1 MLSDGRG
8 HFFGKGPAFCS
19 FGLATDSLGQ
29 RNLAPMEQTSLSLL
43 AEQIEQLHAQTQR
56 AAAQQV
62 NYWLTVRN
70 WLIGWR
76 IAEYEQG
83 GSDRAEYGERLLPEL
98 ARQLHGIKGLAERR
112 LYQCREFYRAYP
124 LILQTVSAEL
134 QRTGLVGASTPFP
147 LVAPALASDP
157 QALPGLAPEL
167 LLNRLSFSHFLELL
181 ALGGPLQR
189 AFYEV
194 HAVKN
199 SWSVRELKRAINS
212 ALYERT
218 GLSTDK
224 AAVLAGHAG
233 TQPLAV
239 ADVVKNP
246 YVLEFLGLEERA
258 SYSESDLETAIIAHL
273 QTFLVELG
281 RGFCFEARQKRIT
294 FDNEHYFIDLVFY
307 HRILKCHVL
316 VDLKIGAFSHAD
328 AGQMNVYLNY
338 YREQEMSE
346 GDNPPVGLIL
356 CAQQNDTLVRYAT
369 TGMAEQL
376 FVRKYQVNLPSEAEL
391 QQLVRDEQERLR
403 NN

>member
-1 MLSDGRG
+1 MAETTLS
-8 HFFGKGPAFCS
+8 
-19 FGLATDSLGQ
+19 
-29 RNLAPMEQTSLSLL
+29 ML
-43 AEQIEQLHAQTQR
+43 AEQIGQLHAQTQR
-56 AAAQQV
+56 AAAQQI

-70 WLIGWR
+70 WLIGWH

-83 GSDRAEYGERLLPEL
+83 GSDRATYGERLLPEL
-98 ARQLHGIKGLAERR
+98 ARQLHGIKGLAVQR
-112 LYQCREFYRAYP
+112 LYDCRAFYREYP
-124 LILQTVSAEL
+124 TILQTVSGEL
-134 QRTGLVGASTPFP
+134 QRAGLLDTAS
-147 LVAPALASDP
+147 LPAMPTAAQDD
-157 QALPGLAPEL
+157 LPGIAPTL
-167 LLNRLSFSHFLELL
+167 LLTRLSFSHFLELL
-181 ALGGPLQR
+181 ILDQPLQR

-194 HAVKN
+194 QAVKN

-233 TQPLAV
+233 AQPLV
-239 ADVVKNP
+239 VTDVVKNP
-246 YVLEFLGLEERA
+246 YVREFLGLDERTN
-258 SYSESDLETAIIAHL
+258 YSESDLETAIIAHL
-273 QTFLVELG
+273 QTFLVEMG

-338 YREQEMSE
+338 YREQEMTE

-356 CAQQNDTLVRYAT
+356 CAQKNDTLVRYAT

-376 FVRKYQVNLPSEAEL
+376 FVGKYQMNLPSEEEL
-391 QQLVRDEQERLR
+391 RQLVQEEQERLS

>member
-1 MLSDGRG
+1 MLAD
-8 HFFGKGPAFCS
+8 
-19 FGLATDSLGQ
+19 
-29 RNLAPMEQTSLSLL
+29 
-43 AEQIEQLHAQTQR
+43 QIGQLHAQTQR
-56 AAAQQV
+56 AAAQQI

-83 GSDRAEYGERLLPEL
+83 GSDRAAYGERLLPEL
-98 ARQLHGIKGLAERR
+98 ARQLRGVKGLAVQR
-112 LYQCREFYRAYP
+112 LYDCRTFYREYP
-124 LILQTVSAEL
+124 TILQTVSGEL
-134 QRTGLVGASTPFP
+134 QRAGLLDAAS
-147 LVAPALASDP
+147 LPALPTAEQP
-157 QALPGLAPEL
+157 AAQADLPGIAPNL
-167 LLNRLSFSHFLELL
+167 LLTRLSFSHFLELL
-181 ALGGPLQR
+181 ALDRPLQR

-194 HAVKN
+194 QTVKN

-233 TQPLAV
+233 AQPLMV

-246 YVLEFLGLEERA
+246 YVLEFLGLDERTN
-258 SYSESDLETAIIAHL
+258 YSESDLETAIIAHL
-273 QTFLVELG
+273 QTFLVEMG

-316 VDLKIGAFSHAD
+316 LDLKIGAFSHAD

-338 YREQEMSE
+338 YREQEMTE

-356 CAQQNDTLVRYAT
+356 CAQKNDTLVRYAT
-369 TGMAEQL
+369 TGMTEQL
-376 FVRKYQVNLPSEAEL
+376 FVGKYQMNLPSEEEL
-391 QQLVRDEQERLR
+391 RQLVQEEQERLS